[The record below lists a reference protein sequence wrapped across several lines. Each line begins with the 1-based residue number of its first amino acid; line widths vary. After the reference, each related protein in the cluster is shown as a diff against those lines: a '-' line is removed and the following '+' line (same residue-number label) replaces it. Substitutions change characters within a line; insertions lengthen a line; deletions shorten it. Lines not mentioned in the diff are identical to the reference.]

1 MPFQLITSNA
11 ERYLLCVGRCRHS
24 LEPGYGR
31 YIIIS
36 LRGDFTMNEAL
47 NFIAVCLISQKVP
60 YHGAFFQGSLAVNTM
75 GMSVQLP
82 LAPKWKKIK
91 YYIDHY
97 SVPRLISQYEWNV
110 ARHDVHQ
117 FVSPESRTPKVF
129 GDHLTLE
136 ERIQEMQNNNL
147 LRVTT
152 IYEPI

>member
-1 MPFQLITSNA
+1 MPFQLITNNA

-91 YYIDHY
+91 YYIDH
-97 SVPRLISQYEWNV
+97 SGVPRLISQYEWNIC
-110 ARHDVHQ
+110 RHDVHQ
-117 FVSPESRTPKVF
+117 FVAPTDRTRQVF
-129 GDHLTLE
+129 GDYMTPAEQAQALQAHDLLQVV
-136 ERIQEMQNNNL
+136 RIS
-147 LRVTT
+147 R
-152 IYEPI
+152 P